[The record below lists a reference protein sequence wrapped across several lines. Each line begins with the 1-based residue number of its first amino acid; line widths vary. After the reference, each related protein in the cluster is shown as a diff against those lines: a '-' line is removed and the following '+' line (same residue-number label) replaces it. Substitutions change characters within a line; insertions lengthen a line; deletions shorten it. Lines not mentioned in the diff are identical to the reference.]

1 MRGAKEPLRIEE
13 FPEPALQNGEILIS
27 TIYSEICGTDVH
39 LQHGRLSGVPYPI
52 IPGHVSVGS
61 VERIGGTVRDVY
73 GATISVGD
81 IVTFLDVH
89 NTCNHCWYCLVAKA
103 STKCP
108 ERKVYGITHSSK
120 EGLLGGWSEKIVLR
134 ADVKTIRLP
143 KEVTPLRFIAAG
155 CAMPTALHA
164 AERAAVRIGETV
176 VVQGAGPVGLC
187 AGILAKRAG
196 AQRVF
201 IVDKSETR
209 LAMAQRFGLEAI
221 VATDASHPDSHVT
234 TILHATHGRGA
245 DAVIEATGV
254 PAAVKEGIAMT
265 RDGGRYII
273 VGHYTDTGEVAIN
286 PHWDINRKHLDI
298 RGTWGCD
305 FSHFHYM
312 IEVLKQPEAVPG
324 FDASWEHLVSH
335 VYSLDDIATGLRD
348 VELGRVVK
356 AVISPNGYQD

>member
-1 MRGAKEPLRIEE
+1 MAGANEPLRIEE
-13 FPEPALQNGEILIS
+13 FPEPEVRAGEILIS

-39 LQHGRLSGVPYPI
+39 LKHGRLSGVPYPI

-61 VERIGGTVRDVY
+61 VERTGGDVRDVY
-73 GATISVGD
+73 GTPISIGD
-81 IVTFLDVH
+81 VVTFLDVH
-89 NTCNHCWYCLVAKA
+89 NTCNHCWYCLVAKT

-108 ERKVYGITHSSK
+108 ERKVYGITHSSG
-120 EGLLGGWSEKIVLR
+120 EGLLGGWSEKVLLH

-143 KEVTPLRFIAAG
+143 REITPLRFIAAG
-155 CAMPTALHA
+155 CALPTALHA
-164 AERAAVRIGETV
+164 AERAAIRVGEIV

-187 AGILAKRAG
+187 AAILAKRAG
-196 AQRVF
+196 AQQVF

-209 LAMAQRFGLEAI
+209 LELARRFGLDAI
-221 VATDASHPDSHVT
+221 AATDASHPDSHIT
-234 TILHATHGRGA
+234 TIIQASHGRGA

-265 RDGGRYII
+265 RDGGRYVI
-273 VGHYTDTGEVAIN
+273 VGHYTDTGEVSIN
-286 PHWDINRKHLDI
+286 PHTDINRKHLDI

-324 FDASWEHLVSH
+324 FDASWEHIVSR
-335 VYSLDDIATGLRD
+335 VYGLDDIEAGLQD
-348 VELGRVVK
+348 VERGRIVK
-356 AVISPNGYQD
+356 AVISPNGL